1 MPRFA
6 KIFKHLLC
14 LTAFLVMFQ
23 TIQPAEA
30 AENHD
35 ELFVLIGDS
44 LMKVKDGELA
54 VVSGNMEQFAT
65 EWNSLKKTDSKQA
78 KNVDQKLKEVQSFLA
93 KEGLETEELSKSLSS
108 LSSAV
113 VLYEQEQNP
122 ADKVKAKEQVKQL
135 LPLINN
141 LKASIEKGET
151 ASLKGQ
157 YQQLLNEWTAS
168 EKIVHDESI
177 AAYGNIEKYSALIR
191 IAVTQE
197 PADLEKAKQNTEQ
210 LTVEVENFLA
220 GKTSKVPQ
228 GNYSLADV
236 STLLSQAEKQI
247 GKKDY
252 NAASSQ
258 LNELLTIWPMV
269 EGDVST
275 RDSNLYSDIETKIPT
290 AISILNSEKVKA
302 EKASDIVKELNTRL
316 APLMGKTNYSYWD
329 AALILLREGLEGLLV
344 VATLIAFLKKMGES
358 SKQKWIWSGVIA
370 GILASAVLAV
380 IINIVFS
387 EIVAA
392 SSREYIEGLTGVVA
406 VVMMLTV
413 GAWLHNKSS
422 IGNWNK
428 YINQQM
434 QQAIAKGSLL
444 SFSFISFL
452 SVFREGAETI
462 IFYTGITPYIS
473 IAQLTAGVLLAIGIL
488 VIVGFLIIKYSVKIP
503 IRLFFKA
510 ATLLIYFLAFKILG
524 ISIHALQISNVLPTS
539 TVENLPFIDWI
550 GLYPTWETTI
560 SQLCLLAVIVFMTY
574 FVKKNTDK
582 QIITTNV

>member
-1 MPRFA
+1 MHRFIV
-6 KIFKHLLC
+6 KPLLLLTVLFIF
-14 LTAFLVMFQ
+14 FQ
-23 TIQPAEA
+23 TIQPVSA

-44 LMKVKDGELA
+44 LMKAKDGDVA
-54 VVSGNMEQFAT
+54 VVSSNMEQFAAD
-65 EWNSLKKTDSKQA
+65 WKAIKKEDIKQA
-78 KNVDQKLKEVQSFLA
+78 KKVDQELKEVQSLLA
-93 KEGLETEELSKSLSS
+93 KGSVDKETLAKSLSS

-113 VLYEQEQNP
+113 VLYEEEQNP
-122 ADKVKAKEQVKQL
+122 QDKEKAKEQVKQL
-135 LPLINN
+135 LPLISTMES
-141 LKASIEKGET
+141 SIEKGET
-151 ASLKGQ
+151 SSLKGQ
-157 YQQLLNEWTAS
+157 YQKILNQWTAS
-168 EKIVHDESI
+168 EKLVHDESI
-177 AAYGNIEKYSALIR
+177 AAYGNIEKYMALVR
-191 IAVTQE
+191 IAITQE
-197 PADLEKAKQNTEQ
+197 PADMQKAKENLEQ

-220 GKTSKVPQ
+220 GKISKQLQ
-228 GNYSLADV
+228 GDASLADV
-236 STLLSQAEKQI
+236 AALLDKAEKKI
-247 GKKDY
+247 AEKDY
-252 NAASSQ
+252 KTASDQ
-258 LNELLTIWPMV
+258 LNEILTVWPMV
-269 EGDVST
+269 EGDVQT
-275 RDSNLYSDIETKIPT
+275 RDSGLYSDIETKIPT
-290 AISILNSEKVKA
+290 AISLLNSEKVKA
-302 EKASDIVKELNTRL
+302 QKAADILKEISDRL
-316 APLMGKTNYSYWD
+316 APLLSKTNYTLWD

-344 VATLIAFLKKMGES
+344 VATLIAFLKKMGQS

-387 EIVAA
+387 QIVAA

-444 SFSFISFL
+444 SFAFISFL

-473 IAQLTAGVLLAIGIL
+473 LMQLISGVLLAIVIL
-488 VIVGFLIIKYSVKIP
+488 VIVGFVIIKYSVKIP
-503 IRLFFKA
+503 IRLFFKT

-524 ISIHALQISNVLPTS
+524 ISIHALQISNVVPIS
-539 TVENLPFIDWI
+539 TVEGLPFVDWL

-560 SQLCLLAVIVFMTY
+560 SQLLLLAVIMGMMFFM
-574 FVKKNTDK
+574 KKREGK
-582 QIITTNV
+582 QMVSAEV